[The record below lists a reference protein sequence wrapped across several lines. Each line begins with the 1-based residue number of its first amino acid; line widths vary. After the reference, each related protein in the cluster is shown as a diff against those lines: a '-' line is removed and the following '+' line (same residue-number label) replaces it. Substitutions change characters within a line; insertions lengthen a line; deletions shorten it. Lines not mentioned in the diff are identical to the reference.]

1 MANPAADLRDL
12 NDNELA
18 NTLRESK
25 EELFNLRFQLAT
37 GELESFS
44 RISDLRRT
52 VARCHTLLR
61 EREIQLAEQ
70 IASAP
75 QTEDA
80 GADR

>member
-1 MANPAADLRDL
+1 MANPTADLRDL
-12 NDNELA
+12 NDAELA
-18 NTLRESK
+18 NKLREAK

-37 GELESFS
+37 GELENFS

-61 EREIQLAEQ
+61 EREIALAE
-70 IASAP
+70 

>member
-12 NDNELA
+12 NDAELT
-18 NTLRESK
+18 NKLREAK

-61 EREIQLAEQ
+61 EREIALAE
-70 IASAP
+70 

>member
-1 MANPAADLRDL
+1 MVRVRELRDL
-12 NDNELA
+12 GDEDL
-18 NTLRESK
+18 LERLDSLK

-61 EREIQLAEQ
+61 EREIALAE
-70 IASAP
+70 

>member
-1 MANPAADLRDL
+1 MANPTADMRDL
-12 NDNELA
+12 NDAELV
-18 NTLRESK
+18 NKLREAK

-37 GELESFS
+37 GELENFS

-61 EREIQLAEQ
+61 EREIALAE
-70 IASAP
+70 

>member
-1 MANPAADLRDL
+1 MPNPTAELRDL
-12 NDNELA
+12 NDIELA
-18 NTLRESK
+18 NKLREAR

-61 EREIQLAEQ
+61 EREIALAEE
-70 IASAP
+70 P
-75 QTEDA
+75 EDA